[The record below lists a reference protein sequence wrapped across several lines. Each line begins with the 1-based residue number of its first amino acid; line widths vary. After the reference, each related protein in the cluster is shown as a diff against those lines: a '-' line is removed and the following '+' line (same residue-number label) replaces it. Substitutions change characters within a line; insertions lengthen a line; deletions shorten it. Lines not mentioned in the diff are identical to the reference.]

1 MEPLSGARSTQSTTR
16 IWRAMII
23 STRSQ
28 KKRGRKQGN
37 ETRTREERETPMP
50 HVAHTRVK
58 RSRGAGGVVV
68 TKTNQVKG
76 HKKRRGSGQMKQ
88 LATIGVASHE
98 CDSQLR
104 GASHAREETRVKQQ
118 SMAARRNK
126 QQATTP

>member
-1 MEPLSGARSTQSTTR
+1 MARINTCDTARS
-16 IWRAMII
+16 M
-23 STRSQ
+23 
-28 KKRGRKQGN
+28 
-37 ETRTREERETPMP
+37 EERETPMP

-68 TKTNQVKG
+68 TKTIQVKG

-118 SMAARRNK
+118 SMAARRNI
-126 QQATTP
+126 QQATTPQNTTPTSIAAPAGPT

>member
-1 MEPLSGARSTQSTTR
+1 MARINTCDTARS
-16 IWRAMII
+16 M
-23 STRSQ
+23 
-28 KKRGRKQGN
+28 
-37 ETRTREERETPMP
+37 EERETPMP

-68 TKTNQVKG
+68 TKTIQVKG

-104 GASHAREETRVKQQ
+104 G
-118 SMAARRNK
+118 
-126 QQATTP
+126 QATRERKPESNSKVWLHAGTSSKQRHPEHHPHLHR